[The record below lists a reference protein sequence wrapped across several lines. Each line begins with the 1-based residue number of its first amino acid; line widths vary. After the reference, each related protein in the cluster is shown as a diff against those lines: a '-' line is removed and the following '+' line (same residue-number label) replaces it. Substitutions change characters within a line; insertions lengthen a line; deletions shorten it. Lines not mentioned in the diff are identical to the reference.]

1 MQNPG
6 GITQRYEK
14 QFCPHLGNDNDTNQ
28 WVAIGP
34 FTSMEKNRNRLWKI
48 SLDDL
53 GSIVHPVTPILQNSF
68 VRMEP
73 LAKDHRERL
82 RAAANEDSNIFRF
95 MPTDLSGDG
104 FDAWMNQS
112 LCQSTELVWAVIDI
126 MKNQVV
132 GSTRYLNIE
141 LTHKRV
147 EIGTTWYAP
156 RFWGGVINPSCKFL
170 MFRYGFE
177 TLGLN
182 RIELKTDSRNVRSR
196 AAIAKLGARE
206 EGTLRRHMIVQDGYV
221 RDTTYFSVIAEE
233 WPEVKTALMKRLESF
248 E

>member
-1 MQNPG
+1 MNP
-6 GITQRYEK
+6 TK
-14 QFCPHLGNDNDTNQ
+14 VNP
-28 WVAIGP
+28 A
-34 FTSMEKNRNRLWKI
+34 
-48 SLDDL
+48 
-53 GSIVHPVTPILQNSF
+53 TPILQNPF

-82 RAAANEDSNIFRF
+82 RAAANEDANIFTY

-104 FDAWMNQS
+104 FDAWMDGS
-112 LCQSTELVWAVIDI
+112 LCQSTELVWTVIDI
-126 MKNQVV
+126 IKNQVV

-141 LTHKRV
+141 STHKRV
-147 EIGTTWYAP
+147 EIGATWYAP
-156 RFWGGVINPSCKFL
+156 RFWGGVVNPSCKYLLFQ
-170 MFRYGFE
+170 YGFE

-182 RIELKTDSRNVRSR
+182 RIELKTDARNAHSR

-221 RDTTYFSVIAEE
+221 RDTTYFSVIATE
-233 WPEVKTALMKRLESF
+233 WPAVKAALLARLASF

>member
-1 MQNPG
+1 MG
-6 GITQRYEK
+6 CDRAAR
-14 QFCPHLGNDNDTNQ
+14 LD
-28 WVAIGP
+28 AID
-34 FTSMEKNRNRLWKI
+34 RNRVWKI
-48 SLDDL
+48 SLDDI
-53 GSIVHPVTPILQNSF
+53 GPIVHPATPILQNQF

-73 LAKDHRERL
+73 LANDHRERL

-104 FDAWMNQS
+104 FDAWMDRS
-112 LCQSTELVWAVIDI
+112 LSQSTEWVWTVIDLA
-126 MKNQVV
+126 KNQVV

-156 RFWGGVINPSCKFL
+156 RFWGGVVNPSCKFL
-170 MFRYGFE
+170 MFQYGFE

-182 RIELKTDSRNVRSR
+182 RIELKIDSRNVRSR
-196 AAIAKLGARE
+196 GAIAKLGARE
-206 EGTLRRHMIVQDGYV
+206 EGTLRRQMIVQDGYV
-221 RDTTYFSVIAEE
+221 RDTTYFSVIADE
-233 WPEVKTALMKRLESF
+233 WPEVKAALRKRLESF

>member
-1 MQNPG
+1 
-6 GITQRYEK
+6 
-14 QFCPHLGNDNDTNQ
+14 
-28 WVAIGP
+28 
-34 FTSMEKNRNRLWKI
+34 
-48 SLDDL
+48 
-53 GSIVHPVTPILQNSF
+53 
-68 VRMEP
+68 MEP
-73 LAKDHRERL
+73 LANDHRERL

-95 MPTDLSGDG
+95 MPTDLSGGG

-112 LCQSTELVWAVIDI
+112 LSQSRELVWTVIDI
-126 MKNQVV
+126 MTNQVV

-147 EIGTTWYAP
+147 EIGATWYAK
-156 RFWGGVINPSCKFL
+156 RFWGGVVNPSCKFL

-182 RIELKTDSRNVRSR
+182 RIELKTDARNVRSR

-221 RDTTYFSVIAEE
+221 RDTTYFSVIADE
-233 WPEVKTALMKRLESF
+233 WPGVKAALMKRLESF
-248 E
+248 G